1 MATVAIVDYGMGNI
15 ISVINALT
23 ALGATTLIA
32 ESPEHLRQASHILLP
47 GVGAF
52 ADAMRNLTGRGWIA
66 PLEDEVLGKGK
77 PFLGICL
84 GMQVLAEI
92 GMEHGEH
99 QGLGWIEGRVER
111 LSPREKTLRVPHIGW
126 NSVHPSGPGATAL
139 FRGLSDGEDFYFV
152 HSYAF
157 VPADPAHCAA
167 VCDHGGAFCAA
178 VVKSNVLGTQ
188 FHPEKSQRAGWRV
201 LSNFLG

>member
-1 MATVAIVDYGMGNI
+1 VAIIDYGMGNI
-15 ISVINALT
+15 ISVSNALT
-23 ALGATTLIA
+23 ALGATVLTA
-32 ESPEHLRQASHILLP
+32 ESPAQLRQASHILLP

-52 ADAMRNLTGRGWIA
+52 ADAMRNLTDRGWIT
-66 PLEDEVLGKGK
+66 PLEDEVLGNSK

-99 QGLGWIEGRVER
+99 QGLGWIKGRVER
-111 LSPREKTLRVPHIGW
+111 LSPQEKNLRVPHIGW
-126 NSVHPSGPGATAL
+126 NSVHPSELGAETL
-139 FRGLSDGEDFYFV
+139 FRGVADGEDFYFV

-157 VPADPAHCAA
+157 IPEDSAYCAA
-167 VCDHGGAFCAA
+167 VCDHGGDFCAA
-178 VVKSNVLGTQ
+178 VASGNVLGTQ